1 MFQNVNILLLFLWEK
16 VILQRFLR
24 YSLTVSP
31 KNQENIHGEQERRLF
46 DRILKYTGVFGSVQG
61 VSMVVT
67 LVINMVKSRLLG
79 PVGYG
84 ITESFNRTTDL
95 VRNSTNLGITT
106 VAVPEIS
113 RHANDSD
120 AGALADKV
128 RLTRSWALLTAILGM
143 AVCLILAPVLSRYA
157 FGGDRSYTVSF
168 MVLSLAVAASAIT
181 GGETAVLRGSGMLRQ
196 IALSQLF
203 TGLLSLCISV
213 PLYWLLRLDGIIPAL
228 ALTAIGGAVVTC
240 FYSFKRF
247 PYKACPFSWSFLKTG
262 FGMIGFGIFF
272 TVTSFLGAWA
282 WSYIARYLTG
292 VGGPELTGTYSAGY
306 MLVTYLTNLL
316 LAVTDSEYYPR
327 LSGVGNDMS
336 RAHHLMSNQALAMC
350 MLAGPIVILFML
362 CMPAVVYV
370 VLDYETFRP
379 SIILAQMAVMGLYFK
394 SVSQPIAYLVL
405 ARSDSRIYL
414 IQETVCYALLVTSVI
429 AGYRWLGIMG
439 LGLSF
444 AAWELCYLLL
454 ALLVSRLGYGYVM
467 SSDLVKNFLVQGV
480 LVALTAF
487 CVYEGG
493 RIWIV
498 AGVVICIVSIVF
510 SLHFFGTRTT
520 FLQTLKSKVLRR

>member
-1 MFQNVNILLLFLWEK
+1 M
-16 VILQRFLR
+16 
-24 YSLTVSP
+24 SP
-31 KNQENIHGEQERRLF
+31 KNQENRNGEAERRLF

-79 PVGYG
+79 PAGYG
-84 ITESFNRTTDL
+84 ITESLNRTTDL
-95 VRNSTNLGITT
+95 VKNSTNLGITT

-113 RHANDSD
+113 RHAADAD
-120 AGALADKV
+120 AGQLADKV

-157 FGGDRSYTVSF
+157 FDGDRSYTISF
-168 MVLSLAVAASAIT
+168 MVLSLAVAATAIT

-213 PLYWLLRLDGIIPAL
+213 PLYWMFRLDGIIPAL
-228 ALTAIGGAVVTC
+228 ALTAIGGTVVTC
-240 FYSFKRF
+240 FYSFRRF
-247 PYKACPFSWSFLKTG
+247 RYKAGPFSLSFLKTG

-282 WSYIARYLTG
+282 WSYIAKYLMG
-292 VGGPELTGTYSAGY
+292 MGGPELTGTYSAGY
-306 MLVTYLTNLL
+306 MLVTYLTTLL

-327 LSGVGNDMS
+327 LAGAGNDMPQ
-336 RAHHLMSNQALAMC
+336 AHHLMNNQALAMC

-362 CMPAVVYV
+362 CMPLVVYV
-370 VLDYETFRP
+370 VLDYNTFRP
-379 SIILAQMAVMGLYFK
+379 SIILAQMAVTGLYFK
-394 SVSQPIAYLVL
+394 SVSQPVAYLVL

-414 IQETVCYALLVTSVI
+414 VQETVCYALLVICVI
-429 AGYRWLGIMG
+429 AGYRYLGIIG
-439 LGLSF
+439 LGLSL
-444 AAWELCYLLL
+444 AAWELVYLLL
-454 ALLVSRLGYGYVM
+454 ALLISRLRYGYVM
-467 SSDLVKNFLVQGV
+467 SSELVRNFLAQGV
-480 LVALTAF
+480 LVALTAL

-493 RIWIV
+493 RVWLI
-498 AGVVICIVSIVF
+498 AGVVICVLSVAL
-510 SLHFFGTRTT
+510 SLHFFSTRTT
-520 FLQTLKSKVLRR
+520 FIQTLISKVLRR

>member
-1 MFQNVNILLLFLWEK
+1 M
-16 VILQRFLR
+16 
-24 YSLTVSP
+24 SL
-31 KNQENIHGEQERRLF
+31 KNQENRNGEAERRLF

-84 ITESFNRTTDL
+84 ITESLNRTTDL
-95 VRNSTNLGITT
+95 VKNSTNLGITT

-113 RHANDSD
+113 RYAGD
-120 AGALADKV
+120 ADGCELADKV

-157 FGGDRSYTVSF
+157 FDGDRSYTVSF
-168 MVLSLAVAASAIT
+168 MALSLAVAATAIT

-196 IALSQLF
+196 LALSQFF
-203 TGLLSLCISV
+203 TYVLSLCISV
-213 PLYWLLRLDGIIPAL
+213 PLYWLFRLDGIVPAL
-228 ALTAIGGAVVTC
+228 ALTAVGGAIVTC

-247 PYKACPFSWSFLKTG
+247 TYKASPFNWNFLKTG
-262 FGMIGFGIFF
+262 FGMMGFGIFF

-282 WSYIARYLTG
+282 WSYIAKYLTG
-292 VGGPELTGTYSAGY
+292 TGGPELTGTYSAGY

-327 LSGVGNDMS
+327 LSGAGSDMGQ
-336 RAHHLMSNQALAMC
+336 AHHLMSNQALAMC

-362 CMPAVVYV
+362 CMPVVVYV
-370 VLDYETFRP
+370 VLDYDTFQP
-379 SIILAQMAVMGLYFK
+379 SIILAQMAVIGLFFK
-394 SVSQPIAYLVL
+394 SVSQPVAYLVL
-405 ARSDSRIYL
+405 AQSDSRVYL
-414 IQETVCYALLVTSVI
+414 IQETLCYALLVTCVI
-429 AGYRWLGIMG
+429 AGYKYLGIIG

-444 AAWELCYLLL
+444 AAWELVYLLL
-454 ALLVSRLGYGYVM
+454 VLLISRIRYRYVM
-467 SSDLVKNFLVQGV
+467 SSTLVMNFLIQGV
-480 LVALTAF
+480 LVVLTAF

-493 RIWIV
+493 RIWLV
-498 AGVVICIVSIVF
+498 AGAVICVVSMAF
-510 SLHFFGTRTT
+510 SVRFFNTRTT
-520 FLQTLKSKVLRR
+520 FLQSLISKVLRR